1 MSEDKDIREAIAYA
15 LWRSPWRKSL
25 GSLTECRQ
33 AARDVE
39 RHLRKCRYRIEPGD
53 PLEPHG

>member
-1 MSEDKDIREAIAYA
+1 MAEDKDLREAIAYA

-25 GSLTECRQ
+25 SSLHECRQ

-39 RHLRKCRYRIEPGD
+39 RHLKKCRYELLPGE

>member
-1 MSEDKDIREAIAYA
+1 MDEDKQIREAIAYA

-25 GSLTECRQ
+25 GSLAECRQ

-39 RHLRKCRYRIEPGD
+39 RHLKKCRYAIRPGE

>member
-1 MSEDKDIREAIAYA
+1 MDDDKDFREAIAYA

-25 GSLTECRQ
+25 SSLHECRQ

-39 RHLRKCRYRIEPGD
+39 RHLDRCRYQVERRD